1 MAPDSVRPRRG
12 YRNWLFAAA
21 LSGTI
26 AVTLGTGLNVG
37 VSSAAPIAAA
47 ASHVHQ
53 GLTAYTV
60 PHTTPV
66 PTATPAPPAP
76 TTAPAPPAPVY
87 RAAVVRTPVPHVAPA
102 PVSYHNRLVSS
113 DGTLNTYVGYYS
125 DCSGRTALTHASA
138 AIDTCVGGRTYFV
151 GHNPGVFTPLFHM
164 GVGTIITW
172 FDGAGNAH
180 RLRII
185 GVRSWYRSSGVPP
198 LLGGAV
204 AQFQTCITSDG
215 SVERIMD
222 AAPA

>member
-1 MAPDSVRPRRG
+1 MASDSVRPRTG
-12 YRNWLFAAA
+12 YRNWLLAAA

-37 VSSAAPIAAA
+37 VSSAHFANVP
-47 ASHVHQ
+47 SPVHE
-53 GLTAYTV
+53 GMTAYTR
-60 PHTTPV
+60 PHATPV
-66 PTATPAPPAP
+66 ATATPAPPAP
-76 TTAPAPPAPVY
+76 PAPVSRSVVVPIAAPQRAPAPA
-87 RAAVVRTPVPHVAPA
+87 
-102 PVSYHNRLVSS
+102 SYHNRLVSS
-113 DGTLNTYVGYYS
+113 DGSINTYVGYYS

-172 FDGAGNAH
+172 FDGAGHAH
-180 RLRII
+180 RLRIV
-185 GVRSWYRSSGVPP
+185 GVRTWYRSAGVPG

-204 AQFQTCITSDG
+204 AQFQTCVTSDG